1 MGNGC
6 PGPPVRG
13 RDPWSRPPRSVFPQ
27 VTDVLPDLGGG
38 FRSSCV
44 PLSPAVARTHDGRD
58 SRRPRRFS
66 WASGGP
72 PAGAEGLLDVLA
84 GDLVAAGYAVGVDG
98 EQDTHA
104 VPGAG
109 SDLGGRGAGGQP
121 QRQRGMAKVVGAAY
135 RLGACPVPRHGC
147 GAGLVP
153 DPAVEAFAERAA
165 AGAPEQ
171 PPVCGA
177 SEGPQVPAQEAGKL
191 RGDRDRPDGAFR
203 AVFEAAR
210 FAWRA
215 VAGPG
220 TRRPGKGCREGQLS
234 PAA

>member
-1 MGNGC
+1 M
-6 PGPPVRG
+6 
-13 RDPWSRPPRSVFPQ
+13 
-27 VTDVLPDLGGG
+27 
-38 FRSSCV
+38 
-44 PLSPAVARTHDGRD
+44 
-58 SRRPRRFS
+58 
-66 WASGGP
+66 
-72 PAGAEGLLDVLA
+72 AGAEGLLDVLA

-121 QRQRGMAKVVGAAY
+121 QRQRGMTKVVGAA
-135 RLGACPVPRHGC
+135 RRPGACPVLRDGC

-153 DPAVEAFAERAA
+153 DPAIKAFADRAA
-165 AGAPEQ
+165 AGTPEQ

-177 SEGPQVPAQEAGKL
+177 PEGPQVPAQEAGKL

-203 AVFEAAR
+203 AVFEAAG
-210 FAWRA
+210 FAWGS

-220 TRRPGKGCREGQLS
+220 TRRPGEGVL
-234 PAA
+234 